1 MTIKQ
6 RSHIE
11 AAIGTVLAMVLLFL
25 LLWFITMAVSV
36 EVEDEGIEVAFGVT
50 EEGGGYQPQ
59 QSESAPSISAAPA
72 PAASAPTHNDLMT
85 QDDEESLTLQRQREE
100 DARRKAEQ
108 AELIRQQR
116 EAEARAEAERIAKEQ
131 ALAEQRAKE
140 QQTADNTNKF
150 VSSLFGNN
158 GSTATGSGDSQGD
171 GRKGN
176 PVGHGSSGGAT
187 WSLSGRG
194 VKDIPEPLENYQEA
208 GKVVVDIIV
217 DAAGNVVSAK
227 AGATGTNTSSPTLLR
242 IAEEAARKAKFTSS
256 SDKPQQRG
264 TITYNFVLN

>member
-85 QDDEESLTLQRQREE
+85 QDNEESLVLQRQREE

-131 ALAEQRAKE
+131 AAIDKANALG
-140 QQTADNTNKF
+140 
-150 VSSLFGNN
+150 SLFGNN

-194 VKDIPEPLENYQEA
+194 MKAMPQPSQDFQEA

-256 SDKPQQRG
+256 DTPQQRG
-264 TITYNFVLN
+264 TITYNFVLK

>member
-85 QDDEESLTLQRQREE
+85 QDDEESLVLQRQREE

-140 QQTADNTNKF
+140 QAAIDKANALG
-150 VSSLFGNN
+150 SLFGNN

-194 VKDIPEPLENYQEA
+194 MKAMPQPSQDFQEA

-256 SDKPQQRG
+256 DTPQQRG
-264 TITYNFVLN
+264 TITYNFVLK

>member
-1 MTIKQ
+1 MMTLRQ
-6 RSHIE
+6 RSHTE
-11 AAIGTVLAMVLLFL
+11 ATIGTVLAMVLLFL
-25 LLWFITMAVSV
+25 LLWLVSMQV
-36 EVEDEGIEVAFGVT
+36 PVREEEEGIEVAFGVT

-59 QSESAPSISAAPA
+59 QSESSPSVSAAPA
-72 PAASAPTHNDLMT
+72 PAASAPTNNDLMT
-85 QDDEESLTLQRQREE
+85 QDTEESLALQRKREE

-116 EAEARAEAERIAKEQ
+116 EAEARAEAERIAREQ

-140 QQTADNTNKF
+140 QAAIDKANALG
-150 VSSLFGNN
+150 SLFGNN

-176 PVGHGSSGGAT
+176 PIGHGSTGSAA
-187 WSLSGRG
+187 WSLAGRG
-194 VKDIPEPLENYQEA
+194 MKAMPSPSQNFQEA

-217 DAAGNVVSAK
+217 DGSGNVVSAK
-227 AGATGTNTSSPTLLR
+227 AGATGTNTSSSVLLR
-242 IAEEAARKAKFTSS
+242 IAEETARKAKFTP